1 MNKLFEI
8 GGSEITT
15 DLTNKFIASLSDFAR
30 AEDGDK
36 FRASALKI
44 YCKILK
50 KSANISDAL
59 MQVIAWVLGEY
70 GGCP

>member
-1 MNKLFEI
+1 L
-8 GGSEITT
+8 SE
-15 DLTNKFIASLSDFAR
+15 FAR
-30 AEDGDK
+30 ADDGEK

-44 YCKILK
+44 YVKILK

-59 MQVIAWVLGEY
+59 MQVIAWVIGEY